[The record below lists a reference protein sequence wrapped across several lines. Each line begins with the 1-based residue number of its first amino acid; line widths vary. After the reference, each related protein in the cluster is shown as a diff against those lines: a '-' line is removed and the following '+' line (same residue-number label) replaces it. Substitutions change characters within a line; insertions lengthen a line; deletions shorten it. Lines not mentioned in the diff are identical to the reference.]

1 MSLEELKQKKNKAF
15 NTFNQYTKAQEIAF
29 NEYRDVCR
37 EYRKAEQVDSNNKA
51 YEEWILNKTMVYCI
65 CGLRGDVNITDF
77 YAPEFTILKENL
89 KNILKENLDQDVAVV
104 RVESIIKG
112 SIFSIYKNTKIES
125 LLKGASID
133 RVLDRLVEDNEA
145 FGYKSH
151 QSALN
156 AYQAGKKMS
165 GGINRPQGRPKKP
178 NRENAFSGD

>member
-15 NTFNQYTKAQEIAF
+15 DTFNQYTKAQEIAF

-104 RVESIIKG
+104 RVESIINNDYETFNVWFTITEEPT
-112 SIFSIYKNTKIES
+112 SEMAINMLQTNYLN
-125 LLKGASID
+125 LLGD
-133 RVLDRLVEDNEA
+133 RTIKVYVVDNFE
-145 FGYKSH
+145 
-151 QSALN
+151 QP
-156 AYQAGKKMS
+156 
-165 GGINRPQGRPKKP
+165 I
-178 NRENAFSGD
+178 

>member
-104 RVESIIKG
+104 RVESIINNDYETFNVWFTITEEPT
-112 SIFSIYKNTKIES
+112 SEMAINMLQTNYLN
-125 LLKGASID
+125 LLGD
-133 RVLDRLVEDNEA
+133 RTIKVYVVDNFE
-145 FGYKSH
+145 
-151 QSALN
+151 QP
-156 AYQAGKKMS
+156 
-165 GGINRPQGRPKKP
+165 I
-178 NRENAFSGD
+178 

>member
-1 MSLEELKQKKNKAF
+1 MSLEELEQKKNQAF
-15 NTFNQYTKAQEIAF
+15 DTFNQYTKAREIAF

-104 RVESIIKG
+104 RVESIINNDYETFNVWFTITEEPT
-112 SIFSIYKNTKIES
+112 SEMAINMLQTNYLN
-125 LLKGASID
+125 LLGD
-133 RVLDRLVEDNEA
+133 RTIKVYVVDNFE
-145 FGYKSH
+145 
-151 QSALN
+151 QP
-156 AYQAGKKMS
+156 
-165 GGINRPQGRPKKP
+165 I
-178 NRENAFSGD
+178 